1 MQKFWILNIK
11 SRKEILLSIL
21 TGLFLGVSFPPISVS
36 VFLFVALIPY
46 LFVIQNRN
54 GLAEINRITYL
65 TMFVFG
71 LITIYWVGS
80 WTKEA
85 DPFLMI
91 SGIALLFFNPILFLI
106 PSTLYYLAAKN
117 FGKKISI
124 YLFPIFWVFY
134 EYIYS
139 VTDLKFPWLTLG
151 NGLVSLNTF
160 IQISDTIG
168 VYGLSLVVLY
178 INVLLYLTIVDYFEL
193 RKVRIVKLVLT
204 LTLVVFPLIYG
215 SIKKSEYKPSLEK
228 IRFGIIQ
235 PNLNPWNKW
244 QEGNLNNLL
253 DIYFDLSDK
262 AIDQGA
268 KILVWPETALPVYL
282 TMGSYEN
289 ELQRIKNYLRI
300 RNVFLLTGMPDATIF
315 YDKINA
321 PAEAK
326 PLQDTTSVYTSY
338 NSIFLMNPYNNVIQ
352 KYGKQ
357 KLVPFGEKVPFVE
370 YIPFLGDVIKWNV
383 GISSWNT
390 GKDTTVFKLKFS
402 NIKDSV
408 RIGGVICIES
418 IYSDYVAQFADK
430 GAEILVIVT
439 NDSWYGNSSGPYQH
453 KEYAELRAV
462 ENRKFVVRSA
472 NGGISCVIDPS
483 GKTLAQTKMFTRK
496 YLVADVGF
504 SSAKTFYSKNPM
516 IIPLFSAAFVAIVI
530 LIILLRKFIV
540 RKK

>member
-21 TGLFLGVSFPPISVS
+21 TGLFLGVSFPPISAS

-106 PSTLYYLAAKN
+106 PSTLYYLVAKN
-117 FGKKISI
+117 FGKKISV

-178 INVLLYLTIVDYFEL
+178 INVLIYLTIVDYFEL

-204 LTLVVFPLIYG
+204 LTLVVFPLI
-215 SIKKSEYKPSLEK
+215 L
-228 IRFGIIQ
+228 
-235 PNLNPWNKW
+235 LN
-244 QEGNLNNLL
+244 
-253 DIYFDLSDK
+253 F
-262 AIDQGA
+262 A
-268 KILVWPETALPVYL
+268 V
-282 TMGSYEN
+282 
-289 ELQRIKNYLRI
+289 
-300 RNVFLLTGMPDATIF
+300 VF
-315 YDKINA
+315 
-321 PAEAK
+321 
-326 PLQDTTSVYTSY
+326 
-338 NSIFLMNPYNNVIQ
+338 
-352 KYGKQ
+352 
-357 KLVPFGEKVPFVE
+357 
-370 YIPFLGDVIKWNV
+370 
-383 GISSWNT
+383 
-390 GKDTTVFKLKFS
+390 
-402 NIKDSV
+402 
-408 RIGGVICIES
+408 
-418 IYSDYVAQFADK
+418 
-430 GAEILVIVT
+430 
-439 NDSWYGNSSGPYQH
+439 
-453 KEYAELRAV
+453 
-462 ENRKFVVRSA
+462 
-472 NGGISCVIDPS
+472 
-483 GKTLAQTKMFTRK
+483 
-496 YLVADVGF
+496 
-504 SSAKTFYSKNPM
+504 
-516 IIPLFSAAFVAIVI
+516 
-530 LIILLRKFIV
+530 
-540 RKK
+540 